1 MFRQVALENAA
12 SCASGRPSSSV
23 FVFLSP
29 YFSGHNRGRTFR
41 PVFRPPSFIGPTS
54 GRPSPFVFVFPSAA
68 GAATIA
74 TDESCPCVAGVGDL
88 PATYAWHRLRGRER
102 TSSGRAATCACGGA
116 RGGGRPCSGRA
127 ASRTPPP
134 SFTGTNNVPQISGFW

>member
-1 MFRQVALENAA
+1 MANTSQWGDAQPVFRKVALENAA
-12 SCASGRPSSSV
+12 SWCDPGGRTFFRPPSFSSDRTCPPSFFGPSSGRTCLHPFVLPSFCGHDSGRPSS
-23 FVFLSP
+23 F
-29 YFSGHNRGRTFR
+29 GHSRGRTSP

-88 PATYAWHRLRGRER
+88 PVTYYAG
-102 TSSGRAATCACGGA
+102 
-116 RGGGRPCSGRA
+116 
-127 ASRTPPP
+127 
-134 SFTGTNNVPQISGFW
+134 